1 MGKIRVYEL
10 AKELDMESKDVIRRL
25 GKMGAEVKN
34 HMSTVEDKYVQML
47 RDIMRPKLI
56 LEQKSAE
63 HPSKPEHTESAVK
76 NHTAAPEKTKPQ
88 GRAWCGRR
96 KARPLP
102 PAGCPT
108 KRTPRAGRGRRP
120 VRPVRGKV
128 VRSPFGPCRCPLM
141 SVISSYR

>member
-63 HPSKPEHTESAVK
+63 HPSKPEHTKERMERLARNCHVDYLLFGEKNRLGQCIGKSPRNAVLVSDK
-76 NHTAAPEKTKPQ
+76 NFAAQ
-88 GRAWCGRR
+88 I
-96 KARPLP
+96 L
-102 PAGCPT
+102 
-108 KRTPRAGRGRRP
+108 
-120 VRPVRGKV
+120 
-128 VRSPFGPCRCPLM
+128 
-141 SVISSYR
+141 